1 MKNLQFED
9 GKMIAAAQYF
19 SAGSSAAVEL
29 TEEEKTFAEQMRVG
43 LLLTAGKKKKKA
55 NQVSSAE
62 DIVSP
67 QAVWQSI
74 LTNVA
79 KIEDSTDF
87 FKSGA
92 ASMDVVRYWEHET
105 I

>member
-43 LLLTAGKKKKKA
+43 LLLTAGEEKIA
-55 NQVSSAE
+55 HRVFTAE

-92 ASMDVVRYWEHET
+92 ASMDVVRY
-105 I
+105 

>member
-1 MKNLQFED
+1 MTATACKKGNLPTNE
-9 GKMIAAAQYF
+9 M
-19 SAGSSAAVEL
+19 SP
-29 TEEEKTFAEQMRVG
+29 
-43 LLLTAGKKKKKA
+43 
-55 NQVSSAE
+55 AE
-62 DIVSP
+62 DIVSS

-92 ASMDVVRYWEHET
+92 ASMDVVR
-105 I
+105 